1 MNNLVAVIIAL
12 VASGLLYVFV
22 DKYLERKSNIQKMM
36 DEYNGIKDDPN
47 TDDLFPW

>member
-22 DKYLERKSNIQKMM
+22 GRYLERKNNIQKIMG
-36 DEYNGIKDDPN
+36 EYDGIKDDPN